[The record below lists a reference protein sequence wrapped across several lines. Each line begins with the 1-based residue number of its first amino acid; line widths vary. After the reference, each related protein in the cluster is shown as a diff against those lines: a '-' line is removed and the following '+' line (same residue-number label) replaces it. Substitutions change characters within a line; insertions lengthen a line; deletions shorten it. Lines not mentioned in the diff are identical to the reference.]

1 MRCRAGR
8 WPRLPQREG
17 SRLTA
22 IDYSHA
28 VLPVGRLAGA
38 AHNNALY
45 AVAAPGAWWSGSDR
59 LAIVREARAAL
70 ACSLCQ
76 TRAGSLSAIAVSGEH
91 DSGNDLPPA
100 AIEAI
105 HGIRN
110 HSGRL
115 TRRWFDHV
123 IAKGMR
129 PEAYV
134 ELVAVVASAVIVDTY
149 AQGVGLDLPN
159 LPQAQTGA
167 PTSESSTDVVDA
179 GAWVPIARV
188 GSANILRSL
197 ALVPSALDLFFGAFG
212 NSYYMAPN
220 ARFALARP
228 QVELIAA
235 RVSAVN
241 ECFY

>member
-1 MRCRAGR
+1 MT
-8 WPRLPQREG
+8 E
-17 SRLTA
+17 T
-22 IDYSHA
+22 DYSRA
-28 VLPVGRLAGA
+28 VLPVDRSTRA
-38 AHNNALY
+38 AHNNALNTI
-45 AVAAPGAWWSGSDR
+45 AAPGAWWSGSDR
-59 LAIVREARAAL
+59 LAIVREARAASE
-70 ACSLCQ
+70 CSLCQ
-76 TRAGSLSAIAVSGEH
+76 RRAWSLSATAVSGEH

-110 HSGRL
+110 HSGHL

-123 IAKGMR
+123 IAMGMR
-129 PEAYV
+129 SETYV
-134 ELVAVVASAVIVDTY
+134 ELVAVVASAVVVDTY
-149 AQGVGLDLPN
+149 AKGVGLDLPD
-159 LPQAQTGA
+159 LPETRTGS
-167 PTSESSTDVVDA
+167 PTSERSTDVVDA
-179 GAWVPIARV
+179 GAWVPIARQ

-212 NSYYMAPN
+212 TSYYMTPKT
-220 ARFALARP
+220 RFALARP

>member
-1 MRCRAGR
+1 M
-8 WPRLPQREG
+8 G
-17 SRLTA
+17 SLT
-22 IDYSHA
+22 
-28 VLPVGRLAGA
+28 GA

-45 AVAAPGAWWSGSDR
+45 AIAAPGAWWSGSDR
-59 LAIVREARAAL
+59 LAIVREARAAV

-76 TRAGSLSAIAVSGEH
+76 QRTGSLSAIAISGEH
-91 DSGNDLPPA
+91 DSGNDLPPS

-134 ELVAVVASAVIVDTY
+134 ELVAVVASPVVVDTY

-179 GAWVPIARV
+179 GAWIPIARQ
-188 GSANILRSL
+188 GGANILRSL
-197 ALVPSALDLFFGAFG
+197 ALVPNALDLFFGAFG

-235 RVSAVN
+235 RVSAVH